1 MQDPLWPRPQAQV
14 SQQSVSSQRQSSNL
28 FTAAAASIGLV
39 RLTCRPFP
47 VWCGASLDLLILG
60 MQLWLLLQ
68 WLMHS
73 YCMQRLTGVCL
84 RLASIVAEQLMKD
97 GAWLQQAAVRLRQ
110 WPAHSGNWPW
120 KRKQHQP
127 HEQQQQ
133 QQQHSQAAEE
143 VKQQKQ
149 RLLAAQLMQAQ
160 SMLQQHRPD
169 KELMRV
175 IKTLGDSNIPLDTK
189 WLEFTQRLASHG
201 HDAIR

>member
-1 MQDPLWPRPQAQV
+1 
-14 SQQSVSSQRQSSNL
+14 
-28 FTAAAASIGLV
+28 
-39 RLTCRPFP
+39 
-47 VWCGASLDLLILG
+47 
-60 MQLWLLLQ
+60 MQLWLSLQ
-68 WLMHS
+68 GLMQLH
-73 YCMQRLTGVCL
+73 CMQRLTGVCI

-97 GAWLQQAAVRLRQ
+97 GAWVQQAAVRFRQ

-127 HEQQQQ
+127 LEHEQHQQ
-133 QQQHSQAAEE
+133 SQAAEE

-149 RLLAAQLMQAQ
+149 RLLAAQLLQAQ

-201 HDAIR
+201 HDAIRSVFQCKCILPSPAFCQAHGPIETAATEAQSQVVCLGSSGPSIWRDQIIWTFETLRLWSPD